1 MKDRNLEALRREH
14 KSKFKARNTSSVRNQ
29 RERGGAA
36 LEQTKEE
43 TRKYTQRIESAVN
56 PNGQFLAKSWLSSWL
71 SRYAYLLVIAAGL
84 VGLISFLMVYKQPI
98 FKSEGNQSVASSVNT
113 VPTESENKIEI
124 LTESSSPFIEDNRE
138 VDFPFEEIFELI
150 KTMNEP
156 NVSPEDI
163 VEKYGK
169 ASSGSVDNRVENSQ
183 LVLLSYKLTGRK
195 GVVNMRLR
203 STGGGMELSTVSATF
218 FQNAGESIT
227 KTVDDYRSLIPQ
239 SKRDG
244 MEVKQAIEELGMPKS
259 IYAHKTLKKQVDF
272 FSISYLTK
280 EKMSVSLYFDEVN
293 GTYRLTSMMTSTV

>member
-14 KSKFKARNTSSVRNQ
+14 KSKFKARNTSSVKNQ

-36 LEQTKEE
+36 LEETKEE
-43 TRKYTQRIESAVN
+43 ARKEKRRTESAGN
-56 PNGQFLAKSWLSSWL
+56 PNGQLLAKSVLSSWL
-71 SRYAYLLVIAAGL
+71 SRYAYLLVMAAGL
-84 VGLISFLMVYKQPI
+84 VGLISLLMVYMRPT
-98 FKSEGNQSVASSVNT
+98 FKSEGNQSAISSVNT
-113 VPTESENKIEI
+113 VPTESENRIEI
-124 LTESSSPFIEDNRE
+124 LTEENSAFIEKNRE
-138 VDFPFEEIFELI
+138 VDFPFEEILELI

-163 VEKYGK
+163 VKKYGK
-169 ASSGSVDNRVENSQ
+169 ASSGSEDNSVKGSK
-183 LVLLSYKLTGRK
+183 LVTLSYNLVGRK
-195 GVVNMRLR
+195 GVVDMHLR
-203 STGGGMELSTVSATF
+203 NAGGGMELSTVSVTF

-239 SKRDG
+239 SKREG
-244 MEVKQAIEELGMPKS
+244 MEIKQAIVELGMPKS

-272 FSISYLTK
+272 FSMSYPTK

>member
-14 KSKFKARNTSSVRNQ
+14 KSKFKARNTSSIKNQ

-43 TRKYTQRIESAVN
+43 TRKEKRRTESAGK
-56 PNGQFLAKSWLSSWL
+56 PNGQLLAKSWLSP
-71 SRYAYLLVIAAGL
+71 YASLLVIAAGL
-84 VGLISFLMVYKQPI
+84 VGLISFLMVYMRPT
-98 FKSEGNQSVASSVNT
+98 FKSEGNQSAISSVNT
-113 VPTESENKIEI
+113 VPTESENRIEI
-124 LTESSSPFIEDNRE
+124 LKESSSPFIEDNRE

-150 KTMNEP
+150 KTMNQP

-203 STGGGMELSTVSATF
+203 STGGGMELYTVSAAF

-227 KTVDDYRSLIPQ
+227 KTVDDYRSLIPK
-239 SKRDG
+239 SDREG
-244 MEVKQAIEELGMPKS
+244 LEVKQAIAELGMPKT
-259 IYAHKTLKKQVDF
+259 IYASKSVKGQVD
-272 FSISYLTK
+272 SISLSYSTTDN
-280 EKMSVSLYFDEVN
+280 MTVSLYFDEVN

>member
-1 MKDRNLEALRREH
+1 MMMYMRP
-14 KSKFKARNTSSVRNQ
+14 T
-29 RERGGAA
+29 
-36 LEQTKEE
+36 
-43 TRKYTQRIESAVN
+43 
-56 PNGQFLAKSWLSSWL
+56 
-71 SRYAYLLVIAAGL
+71 
-84 VGLISFLMVYKQPI
+84 
-98 FKSEGNQSVASSVNT
+98 FKSEGNQSAISSVHT
-113 VPTESENKIEI
+113 VPVESENKIEI
-124 LTESSSPFIEDNRE
+124 LTDSSSPFIEDNRE

-150 KTMNEP
+150 KTMNQP

-203 STGGGMELSTVSATF
+203 STGGGMELYTVSAAF

-227 KTVDDYRSLIPQ
+227 KTVDDYRSLIPK
-239 SKRDG
+239 SDREG

-259 IYAHKTLKKQVDF
+259 IYAHKPFKQQVDF
-272 FSISYLTK
+272 FSMSYPTK

-293 GTYRLTSMMTSTV
+293 GTYRLTSIMTSTV

>member
-1 MKDRNLEALRREH
+1 MRP
-14 KSKFKARNTSSVRNQ
+14 T
-29 RERGGAA
+29 
-36 LEQTKEE
+36 
-43 TRKYTQRIESAVN
+43 
-56 PNGQFLAKSWLSSWL
+56 
-71 SRYAYLLVIAAGL
+71 
-84 VGLISFLMVYKQPI
+84 
-98 FKSEGNQSVASSVNT
+98 FKSEGNQSAISSVHT

-150 KTMNEP
+150 KTMNQP

-163 VEKYGK
+163 VKKYGK
-169 ASSGSVDNRVENSQ
+169 ASSGSEDNSVKGSK
-183 LVLLSYKLTGRK
+183 LMTLSYNLVGRK
-195 GVVNMRLR
+195 GVVDMHLR
-203 STGGGMELSTVSATF
+203 NAGGGMELSTVSATF

-239 SKRDG
+239 SKREG

-272 FSISYLTK
+272 FSMSYPTK

>member
-1 MKDRNLEALRREH
+1 MGKGRKVQRDWGKRSSLDQKKQRAFSNDGSRESGFEFSSKEKRR
-14 KSKFKARNTSSVRNQ
+14 T
-29 RERGGAA
+29 
-36 LEQTKEE
+36 
-43 TRKYTQRIESAVN
+43 ESTGK
-56 PNGQFLAKSWLSSWL
+56 PNGQLLAKSVL
-71 SRYAYLLVIAAGL
+71 SRYASLLVIATGL
-84 VGLISFLMVYKQPI
+84 VGLISFLMMYMRPT
-98 FKSEGNQSVASSVNT
+98 FKSEGNQSAISSVHT

-183 LVLLSYKLTGRK
+183 LVLRSYKLTGRK

-239 SKRDG
+239 NDREG
-244 MEVKQAIEELGMPKS
+244 MEVKQAIAELVLPKS
-259 IYAHKTLKKQVDF
+259 IYDHKTLKKQVDF
-272 FSISYLTK
+272 FSMSYLTK

>member
-14 KSKFKARNTSSVRNQ
+14 KSKFKARNISSVKNQ

-43 TRKYTQRIESAVN
+43 ARKEKQRTESAVN
-56 PNGQFLAKSWLSSWL
+56 PNGQLLAKSVLSSWL
-71 SRYAYLLVIAAGL
+71 SRYAYLLVMAAGL
-84 VGLISFLMVYKQPI
+84 VGLISLLMVYMRPT
-98 FKSEGNQSVASSVNT
+98 FKSEGNQSAISSVNT
-113 VPTESENKIEI
+113 VPTESENRIEI
-124 LTESSSPFIEDNRE
+124 LTEENSAFIEKNRE
-138 VDFPFEEIFELI
+138 VDFPFEEILELI

-163 VEKYGK
+163 VKKYGK
-169 ASSGSVDNRVENSQ
+169 ASSGSEDNSVKGSK
-183 LVLLSYKLTGRK
+183 LVTLSYNLVGRK
-195 GVVNMRLR
+195 GVVDMHLR
-203 STGGGMELSTVSATF
+203 NAGGGMELSTVSVTF

-239 SKRDG
+239 SKREG
-244 MEVKQAIEELGMPKS
+244 MEIKQAIVELGMPKS

-272 FSISYLTK
+272 FSMSYPTK